1 MKKIKNLSFIFII
14 CVLLSNCSTVKEG
27 FMNDK
32 KSGTDEF
39 LVQKK
44 QPLTMP
50 PNFEKLPLPNT
61 ALEENNKD
69 ESKKTS
75 SLEKLLKGSNK
86 EKEKK
91 VDKNQTQSNSIE
103 SLILKE
109 IKK

>member
-14 CVLLSNCSTVKEG
+14 YVLLRNCST
-27 FMNDK
+27 DK

-39 LVQKK
+39 HVQKK

-61 ALEENNKD
+61 VLEENNKD

-86 EKEKK
+86 EKETK

-109 IKK
+109 IK